1 MNTTDMHIMFRQFA
15 QQMGMQN
22 VRAILPEQ
30 IDLLLNTS
38 QDDILDEIIRTNVGI
53 TNDRVVTDN
62 SKISQ
67 LNALKGIYKVIEI
80 PVCGEYQRETE
91 GKSGT
96 EYISLGKSFEFKTP
110 YYQIGLF
117 RSNNSAEN
125 FDGKIFPKYRFL
137 VDFAIN
143 YFNNT
148 GTSIKVTDGGISGYE
163 IRSDESDQVETYSK
177 FISNY
182 FPVRLIDDA
191 FLAETQ
197 QDYILKARLRTPVI
211 TVYNDD
217 TYDLYLGEMKKKSVT
232 ADGDIYEEYIL
243 DNNLLPYK
251 LRMSYIAIPKR
262 IKYNIDQG
270 TDNEETDMPEQH
282 HVNIVKHAVELFND
296 SIRGNIATE
305 QAKQQRAQQERFRN
319 QQRNDND

>member
-1 MNTTDMHIMFRQFA
+1 MKTTDMHIMFRQFA

-62 SKISQ
+62 SKVSQ
-67 LNALKGIYKVIEI
+67 LNALRGLYKVKEIE
-80 PVCGEYQRETE
+80 VCGFTSYEDEDEHIVYSRP
-91 GKSGT
+91 
-96 EYISLGKSFEFKTP
+96 FEFKP
-110 YYQIGLF
+110 SYYKIGLF
-117 RSNNSAEN
+117 RSVK
-125 FDGKIFPKYRFL
+125 DYDFPAYRFL

-143 YFNNT
+143 YFSN
-148 GTSIKVTDGGISGYE
+148 DGNFAGLRGNEGDGYSLE
-163 IRSDESDQVETYSK
+163 DHNVEDDSK

-191 FLAETQ
+191 FLAESQ
-197 QDYILKARLRTPVI
+197 QDYILKARLRTPII
-211 TVYNDD
+211 TVYNDATNVKKD
-217 TYDLYLGEMKKKSVT
+217 TYDLYVGELNKT
-232 ADGDIYEEYIL
+232 LYRAGEPNIYRYTL

-251 LRMSYIAIPKR
+251 LRMSYIAIPDR

-270 TDNEETDMPEQH
+270 VDNLETSMPEQH

-296 SIRGNIATE
+296 SVRGSVATE
-305 QAKQQRAQQERFRN
+305 QAKQQRAQQERYRN